1 MRARKISSASFMFSY
16 EEIVNQ
22 LWRNANDIETSLAI
36 WNNGDTPKGTGQ
48 SRERKVKAMSK
59 INNNGGNNFMGFYLL
74 TTDENF
80 VTFDQCEK
88 MNDMELFK
96 TLDETL
102 ADMETIY
109 DEVEKLE
116 KQLATILAAMLKRV

>member
-1 MRARKISSASFMFSY
+1 MRTSI
-16 EEIVNQ
+16 EI
-22 LWRNANDIETSLAI
+22 SLAI
-36 WNNGDTPKGTGQ
+36 WNNGDAPKGTGR
-48 SRERKVKAMSK
+48 SRERKVKAMNE
-59 INNNGGNNFMGFYLL
+59 INSNGGNNFMGFYLL

-96 TLDETL
+96 ILDETL
-102 ADMETIY
+102 TDMETICN
-109 DEVEKLE
+109 EVEKLE

>member
-1 MRARKISSASFMFSY
+1 MWRSAK
-16 EEIVNQ
+16 N
-22 LWRNANDIETSLAI
+22 IETSLVI

-48 SRERKVKAMSK
+48 SRGRKVKAMSK

-80 VTFDQCEK
+80 ITFDQCEK
-88 MNDMELFK
+88 MNDMELLK

-102 ADMETIY
+102 ADMETIA
-109 DEVEKLE
+109 EETEKLE
-116 KQLATILAAMLKRV
+116 KQLATILAAVLKRS